1 MILIKNNQ
9 TDMIKL
15 LIADDHQVLIQG
27 LVELL
32 SGFDHIDVTHT
43 ANNGQQVMHILKENE
58 IDVILLDINM
68 PIMNGL
74 DTCKKVKE
82 KYPDIKVLALT
93 TLDKG
98 SFIQQML
105 KNGASGYLLKNTCQ
119 DELLTAIET
128 VYKGETFINDQTN
141 KILLNSLM
149 NKNSNASFI
158 PTLTRREK
166 EVLDLIAKEMTTKE
180 VSEELHISLNTVETH
195 RRNLIQKFNVRNS
208 VGLIREAI
216 QKGLVE

>member
-1 MILIKNNQ
+1 
-9 TDMIKL
+9 MIKL
-15 LIADDHQVLIQG
+15 LIADDHQVLIEG

-32 SGFDHIDVTHT
+32 NGFEHITVSHT
-43 ANNGQQVMHILKENE
+43 ATDGKQVLEILKNNP

-68 PIMNGL
+68 PVLNGL
-74 DTCKKVKE
+74 DTCKKVKQ
-82 KYPDIKVLALT
+82 KYPETKVLALT

-105 KNGASGYLLKNTCQ
+105 KNGASGYLLKNTSQ
-119 DELLTAIET
+119 DELISAIET
-128 VYKGETFINDQTN
+128 VHRGETFINEQTN

-149 NKNSNASFI
+149 NQKPNESFI

-166 EVLDLIAKEMTTKE
+166 EVLDLIAKEMTTAE
-180 VSEELHISLNTVETH
+180 MSQSLHISLNTIETH

-208 VGLIREAI
+208 VGLVREAML
-216 QKGLVE
+216 KGILE

>member
-1 MILIKNNQ
+1 
-9 TDMIKL
+9 MIKL
-15 LIADDHQVLIQG
+15 LIADDHQVLIEG

-32 SGFDHIDVTHT
+32 NGFEHIEIVKTV
-43 ANNGQQVMHILKENE
+43 NNGQQVLDALNDHN

-68 PIMNGL
+68 PILNGL
-74 DTCKKVKE
+74 DACKKIKQ
-82 KYPDIKVLALT
+82 KYPDTKVLALT

-105 KNGASGYLLKNTCQ
+105 KNGASGYLLKNTSQ
-119 DELLTAIET
+119 DELITAIET
-128 VYKGETFINDQTN
+128 VYRGETFINEQTN

-149 NKNSNASFI
+149 NQKPNEAFI

-166 EVLDLIAKEMTTKE
+166 EVLDLIAKEMTTNE
-180 VSEELHISLNTVETH
+180 ISEALHISLNTVETH

-208 VGLIREAI
+208 VGLVREAML
-216 QKGLVE
+216 KGILD

>member
-1 MILIKNNQ
+1 
-9 TDMIKL
+9 MIKL
-15 LIADDHQVLIQG
+15 LIADDHQVLIEG

-32 SGFDHIDVTHT
+32 NGFDHIQVIQTV
-43 ANNGQQVMHILKENE
+43 NNGQQVLDTLKDYD

-74 DTCKKVKE
+74 DACKKIKQ

-105 KNGASGYLLKNTCQ
+105 KNGASGYLLKNTSQ
-119 DELLTAIET
+119 DELITAIET
-128 VYKGETFINDQTN
+128 VYRGETFMNEQTN

-149 NKNSNASFI
+149 NQKPNEAFI

-166 EVLDLIAKEMTTKE
+166 EVLDLIAKEMTTNE
-180 VSEELHISLNTVETH
+180 MSEALHISLNTVETH

-208 VGLIREAI
+208 VGLVREAML
-216 QKGLVE
+216 KGIID

>member
-1 MILIKNNQ
+1 
-9 TDMIKL
+9 MIKL

-32 SGFDHIDVTHT
+32 NGYKHINVTHT
-43 ANNGQQVMHILKENE
+43 AYNGQQVLSILKENK

-68 PIMNGL
+68 PILNGL
-74 DTCKKVKE
+74 DTCKIVTE
-82 KYPDIKVLALT
+82 KYPKTKVLALT
-93 TLDKG
+93 TLNKG

-119 DELLTAIET
+119 EELINAIET
-128 VYKGETFINDQTN
+128 VYKGETFINEQTN

-149 NKNSNASFI
+149 NKNSNSSFI

-166 EVLDLIAKEMTTKE
+166 EILDLIAQEMTTKE
-180 VSEELHISLNTVETH
+180 VSESLHISLNTVETH
-195 RRNLIQKFNVRNS
+195 RRNLIQKFNVKNS
-208 VGLIREAI
+208 VGLIREAMH
-216 QKGLVE
+216 KGIIE